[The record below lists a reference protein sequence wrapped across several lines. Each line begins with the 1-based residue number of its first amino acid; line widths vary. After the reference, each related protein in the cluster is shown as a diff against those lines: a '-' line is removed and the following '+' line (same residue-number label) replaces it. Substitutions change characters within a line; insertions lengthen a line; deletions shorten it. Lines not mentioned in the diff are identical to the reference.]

1 MTTSDN
7 KISALLYLT
16 ILAGVMIILTG
27 VCSMSSGCVQERRLG
42 LNGWPMARALDD
54 QAAAL

>member
-16 ILAGVMIILTG
+16 ILAGHVHPDWCLLY
-27 VCSMSSGCVQERRLG
+27 SSGCVEERRLG
-42 LNGWPMARALDD
+42 LNGWPMARALND